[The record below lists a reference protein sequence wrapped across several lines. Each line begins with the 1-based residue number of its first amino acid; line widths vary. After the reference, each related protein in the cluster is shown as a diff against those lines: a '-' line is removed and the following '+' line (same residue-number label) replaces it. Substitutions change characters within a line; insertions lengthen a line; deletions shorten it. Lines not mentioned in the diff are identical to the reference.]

1 MVNIKK
7 YIYKKRDRID
17 YFRMKKKKPSC
28 IDYLLKTHLSVIT
41 NVRFT
46 NLIYIDMYIENTQ
59 ILLDLLVNNA

>member
-1 MVNIKK
+1 
-7 YIYKKRDRID
+7 
-17 YFRMKKKKPSC
+17 MKKKKPSC